1 MGGSA
6 IVHWAV
12 ACRMEAVVTPQLRP
26 DLFTGLRSP
35 PRGILLFGPPGTG
48 KTMLAKAVSCE
59 ARATFFS
66 ISAASLVRGGCWC
79 AQCPCWLVGPVSTA
93 RHAPGPAVACP
104 CVLRPPFRAR
114 PRCCLPH
121 GALVGSVATTARLV
135 SIPVPICVDMISYT
149 SRDDWPVL

>member
-104 CVLRPPFRAR
+104 CVLSVPGRA
-114 PRCCLPH
+114 
-121 GALVGSVATTARLV
+121 VACPMAP
-135 SIPVPICVDMISYT
+135 S
-149 SRDDWPVL
+149 